1 MKTLETVKK
10 ANLASAKNQ
19 SKPIQITPKIQ
30 AWWANLEKIAT
41 SATIIPTE
49 LRLATRTNGATRRA
63 WCVANPK
70 SVLMVSVSDI
80 ANKVGNRPENIVRAK
95 LDTLTNVKGNT
106 TTKKIGYIR
115 VLDKSVA
122 DSNPTH
128 PDTDKVFCYRI
139 AK

>member
-1 MKTLETVKK
+1 
-10 ANLASAKNQ
+10 
-19 SKPIQITPKIQ
+19 
-30 AWWANLEKIAT
+30 
-41 SATIIPTE
+41 
-49 LRLATRTNGATRRA
+49 
-63 WCVANPK
+63 
-70 SVLMVSVSDI
+70 MVSVSDI

-122 DSNPTH
+122 DANPTH